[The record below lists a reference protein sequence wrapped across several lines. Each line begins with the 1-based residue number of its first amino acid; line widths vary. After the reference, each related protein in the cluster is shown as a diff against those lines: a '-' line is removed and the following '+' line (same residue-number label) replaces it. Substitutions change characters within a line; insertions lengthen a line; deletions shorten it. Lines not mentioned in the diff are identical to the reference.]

1 MTVPIFYH
9 RQDLV
14 YFSIYFSYA
23 VVDRHLQIVIL
34 GYFWIKLTQK
44 PEKGVV
50 DFLKFYFKV
59 KPLSMSTIGTNYLIY
74 KG

>member
-34 GYFWIKLTQK
+34 GYF
-44 PEKGVV
+44 
-50 DFLKFYFKV
+50 
-59 KPLSMSTIGTNYLIY
+59 
-74 KG
+74 